1 MLHFFIGTKAQ
12 LIKMAPL
19 MRELARREIPFRYVD
34 SGQHA
39 EITGKLR
46 ADLNL
51 PEPCVTLRSTNTD
64 ITSIAT
70 AAIWYLK
77 LLATTWFG
85 RRWLRQ
91 EVFPGGGI
99 CLIHGDTL
107 STLLG
112 MQLARASGLSVA
124 HVEAGLRSWRIW
136 NPFPEELIR
145 IRCMRRADLLFAPS
159 DDAERNLTTMK
170 VRGKV
175 IRAEGNTV
183 VDSLRMVLATDGP
196 VTDLPVV
203 PFVLA
208 TCHRMETIT
217 RPRGLAAVV
226 EAINQIASSI
236 HVVFVV
242 HGPTRN
248 YLQRFGLNEKLHP
261 NVSRREM
268 MEYARFISLLRHAH
282 GIASDGGS
290 IQEECG
296 YLNMPCL
303 VLREATERADGLGA
317 TAILWRHR
325 ADTVEQFLSQLRV
338 EQQPASVAP
347 DHPSPSKVIVDS
359 LLDYVRADTLND
371 HI

>member
-19 MRELARREIPFRYVD
+19 MRELSRREVPFRYVD

-39 EITGKLR
+39 MITAKLR

-51 PEPCVTLRSTNTD
+51 PAPSVTLRSTNTD

-70 AAIWYLK
+70 AAVWYLK
-77 LLATTWFG
+77 LVAATWFR
-85 RRWLRQ
+85 RRWLRR

-112 MQLARASGLSVA
+112 MQLARAAGLSVA

-145 IRCMRRADLLFAPS
+145 IGCMHRADVLFAPS
-159 DDAERNLTTMK
+159 DEAERNLASMK

-183 VDSLRMVLATDGP
+183 VDSLRMVPAVEVAGFE
-196 VTDLPVV
+196 LPQV
-203 PFVLA
+203 PFVLS

-217 RPRGLAAVV
+217 RRKRLAAVV
-226 EAINQIASSI
+226 EAINQIASRI
-236 HVVFVV
+236 HVEFVV
-242 HGPTRN
+242 HGPTRT
-248 YLQRFGLNEKLHP
+248 YLRRFGLNEKLHE
-261 NVSRREM
+261 NVSCRDM
-268 MEYARFISLLRHAH
+268 MEYARFIMLLRKAR
-282 GIASDGGS
+282 GVASDGGS

-303 VLREATERADGLGA
+303 VLRQATERSDGLGT
-317 TAILWRHR
+317 TAILWK
-325 ADTVEQFLSQLRV
+325 DSPETIDKFLSQLRDT
-338 EQQPASVAP
+338 EHPASVAP
-347 DHPSPSKVIVDS
+347 GHPSPSTLIVDS
-359 LLDYVRADTLND
+359 LLEYIGVDV
-371 HI
+371 

>member
-1 MLHFFIGTKAQ
+1 MIHFFIGTKAQ

-19 MRELARREIPFRYVD
+19 MRELERREIPFRFVD

-39 EITGKLR
+39 GITGKLR

-51 PEPCVTLRSTNTD
+51 PEPCVTLRSTNSD
-64 ITSIAT
+64 ITSIAI
-70 AAIWYLK
+70 AAIWYVK
-77 LLATTWFG
+77 LVTTTWFG

-112 MQLARASGLSVA
+112 MQLARAAGLSVA

-145 IRCMRRADLLFAPS
+145 IRCMRRANVLFAPS
-159 DDAERNLTTMK
+159 DEAESNLTTMK
-170 VRGKV
+170 VCGKI

-183 VDSLRMVLATDGP
+183 VDSLQMVPTIDVLDPDMPTK
-196 VTDLPVV
+196 

-208 TCHRMETIT
+208 TCHRLETIT
-217 RPRGLAAVV
+217 RRQRLAAVV
-226 EAINQIASSI
+226 KAINQIAANI
-236 HVVFVV
+236 HVEFVV
-242 HGPTRN
+242 HDPTRN
-248 YLQRFGLNEKLHP
+248 YLKRFGLDKTLHE
-261 NVSRREM
+261 NVSQRDM
-268 MEYARFISLLRHAH
+268 MEYARFISLLRQAR
-282 GIASDGGS
+282 GVASDGGS

-303 VLREATERADGLGA
+303 VLREATERSDGLGT

-325 ADTVEQFLSQLRV
+325 AETVDQFLSQLRV
-338 EQQPASVAP
+338 EEQPASVAL
-347 DHPSPSKVIVDS
+347 DQTSPSKVIVDS
-359 LLDYVRADTLND
+359 LLEYLRVDS
-371 HI
+371 